1 MSALQAGLCVNSGWV
16 FLQPLSTYHRS
27 LASVGTYAG
36 SAQRGLADSDRFSG
50 WLGGFLI
57 LKAVVA
63 LVYQL
68 LTSQRVG
75 RDSGDQH
82 NID

>member
-1 MSALQAGLCVNSGWV
+1 MHFRQGCVCTQGGSSSSPFPPTMEAWPR
-16 FLQPLSTYHRS
+16 F
-27 LASVGTYAG
+27 GTYAG

-50 WLGGFLI
+50 SLGGFLI
-57 LKAVVA
+57 LKALA

-75 RDSGDQH
+75 RDSGDQQK
-82 NID
+82 ID